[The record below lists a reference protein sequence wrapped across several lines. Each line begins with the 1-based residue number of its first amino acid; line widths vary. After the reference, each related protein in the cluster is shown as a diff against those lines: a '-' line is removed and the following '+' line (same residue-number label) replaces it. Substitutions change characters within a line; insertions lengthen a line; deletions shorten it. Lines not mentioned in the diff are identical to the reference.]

1 MIRNQGI
8 YWPAGIRRCFGEV
21 QEIGIEG
28 KPDLMQLGSKTI
40 LGDID
45 SCEGIGNAGGHS
57 HAKVLA
63 LGHQSQ
69 CHPQPKRD
77 AIRNDSALKV
87 ILAYTIPHVSI

>member
-28 KPDLMQLGSKTI
+28 KPDPMQLGSKTI

-45 SCEGIGNAGGHS
+45 S
-57 HAKVLA
+57 LA
-63 LGHQSQ
+63 RKGARTWPQSQ